1 MNSISRLRTYKFTA
15 SKSNVSFTAPS
26 LADAC
31 DKAKNA
37 LSIHGRVMLGQM
49 FFSDLGLVIISA
61 VALGDGLRCAPGARI
76 SAYKHEPKANKT
88 EKTVPSGK
96 LVREFSFPLPNFL

>member
-1 MNSISRLRTYKFTA
+1 MNSITQLRSYKFTA

-31 DKAKNA
+31 DKAKDT
-37 LSIHGRVMLGQM
+37 LRTHGKVMLGQM
-49 FFSDLGLVIISA
+49 FFSDLGLIVISA
-61 VALGDGLRCAPGARI
+61 IALGQGLYCAPGARI

-88 EKTVPSGK
+88 EKTLPSGK